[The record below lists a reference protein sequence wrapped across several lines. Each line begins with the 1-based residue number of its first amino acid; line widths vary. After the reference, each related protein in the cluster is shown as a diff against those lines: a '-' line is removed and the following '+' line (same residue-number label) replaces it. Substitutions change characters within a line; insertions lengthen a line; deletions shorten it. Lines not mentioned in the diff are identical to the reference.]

1 MKLEFLNVLKSGVVF
16 YPCSGFDF
24 EMINEMQEL
33 HPNTKNFIY
42 CNSEMPDGFS
52 EAPDMIETR
61 INESRFTFKKTNE
74 VEINSIKCI
83 DKFYADF
90 IKIYGDDFKNYVGE
104 IKNLITHYALR
115 HENLTF
121 NLFYVSAE
129 SLTFFNW
136 LTSLKIKYNKNSK
149 NSLVIKAPHGAW
161 VAENEFI
168 TLLYK
173 QVEFFNSP
181 VVYKVSNTFPYNLT
195 EVHELNV

>member
-24 EMINEMQEL
+24 EMIHEMQEL

-42 CNSEMPDGFS
+42 CNSGLPDGFS

-61 INESRFTFKKTNE
+61 INESGFTFEKINE
-74 VEINSIKCI
+74 AEINSIKCI

-90 IKIYGDDFKNYVGE
+90 IKVYGVDFKNYVDE
-104 IKNLITHYALR
+104 ITNVITHYVLR
-115 HENLTF
+115 YENLTV

-129 SLTFFNW
+129 GLTFFNW
-136 LTSLKIKYNKNSK
+136 LISLKVKYNKNSK

-173 QVEFFNSP
+173 QVEFFNIP
-181 VVYKVSNTFPYNLT
+181 VVYKVSNAFPYNLT

>member
-33 HPNTKNFIY
+33 HPNTKDFIY
-42 CNSEMPDGFS
+42 CNSEMPDGYS
-52 EAPDMIETR
+52 EELKMLETR
-61 INESRFTFKKTNE
+61 INESGFTFKKINE

-115 HENLTF
+115 HENLPF

-136 LTSLKIKYNKNSK
+136 LTSLKIEYNKNSK

-181 VVYKVSNTFPYNLT
+181 VVYKVSHAFPYNLI
-195 EVHELNV
+195 EVHEVNV

>member
-24 EMINEMQEL
+24 EMIHEMQEL

-42 CNSEMPDGFS
+42 CNSGLPDGFS
-52 EAPDMIETR
+52 EELKMLETR
-61 INESRFTFKKTNE
+61 INESGFTFKKINE

-104 IKNLITHYALR
+104 IKNLITHYVLR
-115 HENLTF
+115 HENLTL

-136 LTSLKIKYNKNSK
+136 LTSLKIKYNQNSK

-173 QVEFFNSP
+173 QVEFFNIP
-181 VVYKVSNTFPYNLT
+181 VVYKVSNAFPYNLI

>member
-24 EMINEMQEL
+24 EMIHEMQEL

-42 CNSEMPDGFS
+42 CNSGLPDGFS
-52 EAPDMIETR
+52 EELKMLETR
-61 INESRFTFKKTNE
+61 INESGFTFKKINE

-136 LTSLKIKYNKNSK
+136 LTSLKIEYNKNSK

-173 QVEFFNSP
+173 QVEFFNIP
-181 VVYKVSNTFPYNLT
+181 VVYKVSNAFPYNLT

>member
-1 MKLEFLNVLKSGVVF
+1 MKDKLLLALDKGIAY

-24 EMINEMQEL
+24 EMIHEMQEL
-33 HPNTKNFIY
+33 HPKTKNFIY
-42 CNSEMPDGFS
+42 CNSEMPDGYS
-52 EAPDMIETR
+52 EELKMLETR
-61 INESRFTFKKTNE
+61 INESGFTFKKINE

-136 LTSLKIKYNKNSK
+136 LTSLKIEYNKNRK